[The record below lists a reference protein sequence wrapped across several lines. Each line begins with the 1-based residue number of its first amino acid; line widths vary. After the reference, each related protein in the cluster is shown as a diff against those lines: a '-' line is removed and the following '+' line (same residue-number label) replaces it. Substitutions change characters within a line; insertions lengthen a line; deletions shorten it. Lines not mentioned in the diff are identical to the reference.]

1 MLTITL
7 AWRNLFRNVR
17 RTTLTVMLI
26 GFSLAAMI
34 LTDAVIIG
42 MADVLVGSVTKTLLG
57 EAQVDHKGFRDAFDT
72 SLFLDHAGAIEK
84 QIEASPS
91 IAAWAP
97 RVIAGGMVSSSYN
110 AAAGVMYG
118 VDAEK
123 ELAVSRIKDAVIEG
137 SYLTGKPGEI
147 LIGNSMAK
155 LLEVKLG
162 DRIVITVAE
171 PASGDLSQALF
182 RVSGI
187 FHFGTREF
195 DDRFVFVNLA
205 KAQQVL
211 NMHDQ
216 VHQIAVQFKNP
227 DDARNPN
234 LPFYKNL
241 NHGDVE
247 AVNWLEINP
256 AIASVLGWTNYSSGI
271 VAIVLFLLASFG
283 VINSMFMS
291 IYERIYEIGVIKA
304 IGTRPRALLRL
315 VLTEAAMLA
324 LLGCV
329 LGVTIGW
336 ATGSYFSDHGIPMG
350 DYELSGIML
359 SNNILAVLKPY
370 QFIEYPVYVIL
381 LTLVAAIYPARFAS
395 RVIPS
400 EALHRSL

>member
-1 MLTITL
+1 M
-7 AWRNLFRNVR
+7 
-17 RTTLTVMLI
+17 
-26 GFSLAAMI
+26 
-34 LTDAVIIG
+34 
-42 MADVLVGSVTKTLLG
+42 
-57 EAQVDHKGFRDAFDT
+57 
-72 SLFLDHAGAIEK
+72 
-84 QIEASPS
+84 
-91 IAAWAP
+91 
-97 RVIAGGMVSSSYN
+97 SSSYN

-118 VDAEK
+118 VDAKK
-123 ELAVSRIKDAVIEG
+123 ELAVSRIKDAVTEG

-155 LLEVKLG
+155 LLDVKLG

-171 PASGDLSQALF
+171 PVSGDLSQALF

-211 NMHDQ
+211 NMPDQ
-216 VHQIAVQFKNP
+216 VQQIAVQFKNSE
-227 DDARNPN
+227 DARNPD

-315 VLTEAAMLA
+315 VLTEAAILA
-324 LLGCV
+324 LLGCI

-336 ATGSYFSDHGIPMG
+336 ATGRYFSDHGIPMG

-400 EALHRSL
+400 EALQRSL